1 MPGTRC
7 CCFCNSQNTTFRRQL
22 GSGLTDLQN
31 NFTRIMRHQTQFA
44 DLVGVLAVDINIV
57 DRLGDSRK
65 GDAQN

>member
-1 MPGTRC
+1 
-7 CCFCNSQNTTFRRQL
+7 
-22 GSGLTDLQN
+22 
-31 NFTRIMRHQTQFA
+31 MRHQTQFA